1 MEVGVVFQ
9 LAIREICFREID
21 LKSQF
26 VKYECLEN
34 NRLYGISNG
43 SRKRSTSAAQERT
56 V

>member
-9 LAIREICFREID
+9 LAFREICFREID

-34 NRLYGISNG
+34 NRLY
-43 SRKRSTSAAQERT
+43 STCIMYACTIDRN
-56 V
+56 VK